1 VKLEEYIA
9 AKRRLKSHLT
19 TNLHL
24 QLLVVTDYTFLQF
37 FQQYGEVVDSIVLL
51 DRRTK
56 RSRGFGFVTFADEVS
71 SYHPILCPLFA
82 SNVYQSSNLTSL
94 YHPRVLQTDY

>member
-1 VKLEEYIA
+1 MFMLQKCIVTKENL
-9 AKRRLKSHLT
+9 LKSLMSHHLP

-24 QLLVVTDYTFLQF
+24 LFVVTDYAFLQF

-71 SYHPILCPLFA
+71 SYVLPILCRLYA
-82 SNVYQSSNLTSL
+82 SCMNQLPNLPTSL
-94 YHPRVLQTDY
+94 SL

>member
-1 VKLEEYIA
+1 MKVRDHNISSHADVLYIFFSKILILMLSISLSPLFEYEHA
-9 AKRRLKSHLT
+9 
-19 TNLHL
+19 
-24 QLLVVTDYTFLQF
+24 VTDYTFLQF

-71 SYHPILCPLFA
+71 PKYETRRSDPHTFF
-82 SNVYQSSNLTSL
+82 V
-94 YHPRVLQTDY
+94 

>member
-1 VKLEEYIA
+1 MI
-9 AKRRLKSHLT
+9 SNHNSPST
-19 TNLHL
+19 T
-24 QLLVVTDYTFLQF
+24 LVVTDYTFLQF

-71 SYHPILCPLFA
+71 SYHPILCPL
-82 SNVYQSSNLTSL
+82 SLLEICTNPLTLNSL

>member
-1 VKLEEYIA
+1 M
-9 AKRRLKSHLT
+9 HT
-19 TNLHL
+19 
-24 QLLVVTDYTFLQF
+24 VTDYTFLQF

-71 SYHPILCPLFA
+71 PKMKQEGDHTL
-82 SNVYQSSNLTSL
+82 SSLDNC
-94 YHPRVLQTDY
+94 

>member
-1 VKLEEYIA
+1 MKLEVYIV

-71 SYHPILCPLFA
+71 SIILSCVL
-82 SNVYQSSNLTSL
+82 SLLQMCTNHLT
-94 YHPRVLQTDY
+94 